1 MKPNRSPKM
10 IFLFLA
16 LTLIMAIGVTVF
28 FMTRPVHRAEN
39 VVERFYLHEQQGEF
53 SDSWELLHS
62 QMKEKFTKG
71 HYIQDR
77 AHVFMNHFGV
87 DTFEFSIGNV
97 SKLDQWTMEK
107 GAKSLEGVYHTKV
120 VQTYKGKYGHFQLH
134 QDVYVTEEKGEWRI
148 LWDYNK

>member
-1 MKPNRSPKM
+1 MDQCIYNVLVNDVKAEKVRTN
-10 IFLFLA
+10 
-16 LTLIMAIGVTVF
+16 TLVTN
-28 FMTRPVHRAEN
+28 P
-39 VVERFYLHEQQGEF
+39 
-53 SDSWELLHS
+53 